1 MSFILNKKIFW
12 IFFPLYNDKNM
23 PIVLEDK
30 TVGGT
35 GKFAKSSFT
44 YCYYISRLDFAS
56 ILVLH
61 FILLPGI

>member
-1 MSFILNKKIFW
+1 
-12 IFFPLYNDKNM
+12 M

-30 TVGGT
+30 TVSGT

-44 YCYYISRLDFAS
+44 YCCYISRLDFAS